1 MNKSLVDK
9 ISLEFAVAVFENLP
23 KIEFDDKASTQKAL
37 QKIDNEP
44 AELLTFLAEVA
55 QNVYCIKVLPK
66 RTYPLAMIK
75 QVGNVI
81 KPRVATYSPMLLPVE
96 ERLTTFWMS
105 LVRILLKFKSGYYA
119 YDLTDKQLDDLEDK
133 AKFIQNC
140 ALGYKVCSEKKVREL
155 VEKFKV

>member
-1 MNKSLVDK
+1 MNKTLVDK
-9 ISLEFAVAVFENLP
+9 ISLEFAVAVFENLS
-23 KIEFDDKASTQKAL
+23 KMTFDDKASTQKAL
-37 QKIDNEP
+37 YKIDNEP

-55 QNVYCIKVLPK
+55 QHVYCIKVLPK
-66 RTYPLAMIK
+66 RSYPLAMIK
-75 QVGNVI
+75 KLGSVI
-81 KPRVATYSPMLLPVE
+81 KPRVEAYSPNLLPVE

-155 VEKFKV
+155 VEKFRV